1 MLVGALLVA
10 CSVLRQIMFLCS
22 ALLGGINENEMLMKS
37 HSTFLRYLKAV
48 VDTFEAVCSYVCSEA
63 RD

>member
-48 VDTFEAVCSYVCSEA
+48 DTFEAVFSYVCSEA
-63 RD
+63 WD